1 MLGGFGVQLLYMA
14 AIAVV
19 ILLNSRFLYWNHADL
34 SIAIFAQYNVETC
47 V

>member
-1 MLGGFGVQLLYMA
+1 MA

-19 ILLNSRFLYWNHADL
+19 ILLKSRFLYWDHAEW
-34 SIAIFAQYNVETC
+34 SIAIFAQYSVETC